1 MKQLLF
7 VSHENI
13 FSINKEWPLSH
24 EHEKDVHK
32 YCVYKCIQ
40 KLNFQFHSS
49 QIKKINKQTIKM
61 SEVPA
66 VEVTPAPA
74 SPPKKVAKVAKSPVA
89 AKKPKAKATHP
100 PTGEMVVAAVKTLKE
115 RGGSSLQAIKKY
127 LAANYKVDCEKLA
140 PFIKKFLKSAV
151 ASGQLL
157 QTKGKGASGSFKL
170 PAVAKKAP
178 AVKKVVKKPVAA
190 KKTGVKKVT
199 KKSVSKSPKKASSP
213 TKLKKPVAKK
223 LTEKKA
229 AVAKA
234 PAKKPV
240 VKAKVAAVAKP
251 KAAPKKVVAPPAPK
265 KTAVVAPKKVAAV
278 PATKKAAATKKPAAK
293 KVAAK

>member
-1 MKQLLF
+1 
-7 VSHENI
+7 
-13 FSINKEWPLSH
+13 
-24 EHEKDVHK
+24 
-32 YCVYKCIQ
+32 
-40 KLNFQFHSS
+40 
-49 QIKKINKQTIKM
+49 M

-66 VEVTPAPA
+66 VEVTPAPS
-74 SPPKKVAKVAKSPVA
+74 SPPKKVAKVPKSPA
-89 AKKPKAKATHP
+89 ALKKPKAKATHP

-151 ASGQLL
+151 TSGQLL

-170 PAVAKKAP
+170 PAVTKKVP
-178 AVKKVVKKPVAA
+178 AVKKVVKKPAAA
-190 KKTGVKKVT
+190 KKVGAKKVA
-199 KKSVSKSPKKASSP
+199 KKTVSKSPKKASSP

-234 PAKKPV
+234 APVKKSASKP
-240 VKAKVAAVAKP
+240 KVAAVAKP
-251 KAAPKKVVAPPAPK
+251 KAAPKKVAS
-265 KTAVVAPKKVAAV
+265 APKKVAA
-278 PATKKAAATKKPAAK
+278 PSAKKAPVAKKTAVAAK
-293 KVAAK
+293 KPTAKKVVAK